1 MNSLS
6 GQRGEK
12 LSPLKT
18 AVVQYGILI
27 MLLVLSSQLWRMQV
41 LGAEN
46 FRLLAEQNRIR
57 KEPILAARGK
67 LFDREG
73 RLLVDNYP
81 SISCFLVREQNHN
94 VDADLPLIAKGLDLD
109 LEQLQAT
116 LRRYRAAP
124 GYQPIPIKA
133 EITPDEQAF
142 IEAHRNELPELETI
156 DEERRLYP
164 RDGFAA
170 HLIGYVGEVS
180 EEDLNNPRFAYYT
193 PGDVVG
199 KAGVEETYDQL
210 LRGQDGSRDV
220 IVDSHGREVGYLR
233 TQHATPGQDLKLTI
247 DEDLQHAAEL
257 ALGARNGAIVAM
269 DPRNGE
275 ILAMVS
281 RPSFDPNAFAVRI
294 NRNDWN
300 KLIEDPDHP
309 LMNKT
314 LQAQLAPGST
324 FKILMSVAGL
334 QEGIAQDMHINCAG
348 GWGPYGF
355 FHHCDEHHGAVN
367 IQNAI
372 PYSCDTFYYMLGDK
386 LGIDRIA
393 KYAQEF
399 GYGQRT
405 GIDLPG
411 EQAGL
416 MPSAQWKLKN
426 YHARWYP
433 DETLDVSIGQG
444 AVEATPIQLARIIGG
459 IASEGHMVRPH
470 VVFPNQLP
478 DDFRKGLLDS
488 FPGTGDATVP
498 IDFDNWITVT
508 DGMYNVTQPGAFHT
522 AGGEHLDG
530 IDFAG
535 KTGTAQVM
543 SHEALGKTS
552 GGRATE
558 PNVWFVGITP
568 RRNPELVVAVL
579 FQNGNKS
586 WFAARIGANV
596 VSAYVDKQRLLAHN
610 LPPTKT
616 QPPVQMGALWTVPES
631 PAAHGKPA
639 MPAHAESAT
648 FLVKGGQIVAQSKTH
663 PADVAQLA
671 TARRP
676 Q

>member
-1 MNSLS
+1 
-6 GQRGEK
+6 
-12 LSPLKT
+12 
-18 AVVQYGILI
+18 
-27 MLLVLSSQLWRMQV
+27 
-41 LGAEN
+41 
-46 FRLLAEQNRIR
+46 
-57 KEPILAARGK
+57 
-67 LFDREG
+67 
-73 RLLVDNYP
+73 
-81 SISCFLVREQNHN
+81 
-94 VDADLPLIAKGLDLD
+94 
-109 LEQLQAT
+109 
-116 LRRYRAAP
+116 
-124 GYQPIPIKA
+124 
-133 EITPDEQAF
+133 
-142 IEAHRNELPELETI
+142 
-156 DEERRLYP
+156 
-164 RDGFAA
+164 
-170 HLIGYVGEVS
+170 
-180 EEDLNNPRFAYYT
+180 
-193 PGDVVG
+193 
-199 KAGVEETYDQL
+199 
-210 LRGQDGSRDV
+210 
-220 IVDSHGREVGYLR
+220 
-233 TQHATPGQDLKLTI
+233 
-247 DEDLQHAAEL
+247 
-257 ALGARNGAIVAM
+257 
-269 DPRNGE
+269 
-275 ILAMVS
+275 
-281 RPSFDPNAFAVRI
+281 
-294 NRNDWN
+294 
-300 KLIEDPDHP
+300 
-309 LMNKT
+309 
-314 LQAQLAPGST
+314 
-324 FKILMSVAGL
+324 
-334 QEGIAQDMHINCAG
+334 
-348 GWGPYGF
+348 
-355 FHHCDEHHGAVN
+355 
-367 IQNAI
+367 
-372 PYSCDTFYYMLGDK
+372 MLGDK

-416 MPSAQWKLKN
+416 MPSAPWKLKN

-639 MPAHAESAT
+639 TPAHAESAT